1 MLSVV
6 GLIRFAMGIQ
16 ENIVMANDTYEVEEL
31 SVDKQRTIQK
41 ALLSKE
47 SDQGRLTDKRVIKEI
62 PFDREP

>member
-1 MLSVV
+1 MLSVL

-47 SDQGRLTDKRVIKEI
+47 SD
-62 PFDREP
+62 